1 MQLHEKGFLK
11 VKRAL
16 ALAVMLASAAA
27 MSGQAQAAAAISQ
40 YGSVKLQWNV
50 APVMNAIVH
59 TSYTAGFAYAAPTGN
74 LSNPAGTCPAA
85 GGAGNADLTADFGTI
100 NPSLSATVACTYL
113 NAVGVSV
120 QTNDNLG
127 FKVYEYMD
135 AALPAGINVC
145 AFPNTGAAF
154 PMTPGAAITQS
165 TRSGVGPAVYGGSCA
180 AGGAAIT
187 YPGAGVLTN
196 SGVAPA
202 QPNAAYT
209 GEYLTG
215 AVGGTGQQLM
225 GQATAAG
232 TAVLAGEDLQLNV
245 GPTATSGAQ
254 SAIMTL
260 MFISN

>member
-1 MQLHEKGFLK
+1 
-11 VKRAL
+11 
-16 ALAVMLASAAA
+16 MLASVAA
-27 MSGQAQAAAAISQ
+27 MSGQAFAGAAVSQ

-50 APVMNAIVH
+50 SPVMNAAVH
-59 TSYTAGFAYAAPTGN
+59 TSYTAAFAYAAPSGN

-85 GGAGNADLTADFGTI
+85 GGAGNADLTLDFGNI
-100 NPSLSATVACTYL
+100 APSLAATVACTYL

-127 FKVYEYMD
+127 FKVYEYLD
-135 AALPAGINVC
+135 AAPAAGTNIC

-154 PMTPGAAITQS
+154 PMAPGASITQS

-187 YPGAGVLTN
+187 YPGSGVLTN
-196 SGVAPA
+196 AGAAPA
-202 QPNAAYT
+202 QPAAPGTYS

-215 AVGGTGQQLM
+215 VAAGTGQQII
-225 GQATAAG
+225 GQASAAG

-245 GPTATSGAQ
+245 GNTATSGNQ
-254 SAIMTL
+254 SSVMTL
-260 MFISN
+260 MFVSN